1 MLFFGVAKMGE
12 NYNKPSLYLV
22 LPCFNE
28 EEILSKTADETQ
40 SKLNQL
46 IMENKIS
53 NSSKVLFV
61 DDGSFDNTWELIED
75 FHNKNNM
82 FCAIKFSKNKGHQN
96 ALFAGLM
103 FAKDNADISIS
114 MDADLQDDLN
124 VIDEMI
130 REYNMGSQIVY
141 GVRSSRKK
149 DSFFKRSTAETFYKL
164 MNFLGVEIVFNHADC
179 RLMSKRA
186 LEALEEYEEVNL
198 FLRGI
203 VPQLGFKTSEVY
215 YERNER
221 ELGESKYPLRKMISF
236 AFEGITS
243 FSIKP
248 LKMIASIGF
257 LMAVL
262 SFIVM
267 IYAVSVK
274 IMGAVVSGWTFIIVS
289 IWLVSGIQMLSV
301 GILGEY
307 IGKMY
312 METKKRPKYI
322 IEKELFD

>member
-1 MLFFGVAKMGE
+1 METFTNSNHTKATKRLYSMLFDTDPGTTSRLDK
-12 NYNKPSLYLV
+12 
-22 LPCFNE
+22 
-28 EEILSKTADETQ
+28 
-40 SKLNQL
+40 
-46 IMENKIS
+46 
-53 NSSKVLFV
+53 
-61 DDGSFDNTWELIED
+61 
-75 FHNKNNM
+75 
-82 FCAIKFSKNKGHQN
+82 
-96 ALFAGLM
+96 ALRIHG
-103 FAKDNADISIS
+103 K
-114 MDADLQDDLN
+114 
-124 VIDEMI
+124 
-130 REYNMGSQIVY
+130 YNMGSQIVY

>member
-1 MLFFGVAKMGE
+1 MGE
-12 NYNKPSLYLV
+12 NYNKPSLYLI

-28 EEILSKTADETQ
+28 EEILSKTTDETE

-130 REYNMGSQIVY
+130 GEYNMGSQIVY

>member
-1 MLFFGVAKMGE
+1 MTIAKRILKI
-12 NYNKPSLYLV
+12 NKV
-22 LPCFNE
+22 FE
-28 EEILSKTADETQ
+28 R
-40 SKLNQL
+40 
-46 IMENKIS
+46 
-53 NSSKVLFV
+53 V
-61 DDGSFDNTWELIED
+61 
-75 FHNKNNM
+75 
-82 FCAIKFSKNKGHQN
+82 KNKGHQN

-130 REYNMGSQIVY
+130 GEYNMGSQIVY